1 MEKLIFKNTID
12 DFVDAYL
19 LVSKKNILA
28 NLSTYIF
35 PRIGYPIICFVVIL
49 LLANK
54 SLFNVCT
61 FYTIIMIN
69 RLTLMILSSQIVY
82 IETDK
87 YSTIQI
93 INGNDWCYWL
103 IKEFYSPV
111 RKILWRKLIWTYIP
125 IFDYICDLLLY
136 VIITLSFYLLGG
148 DFFECLRYLQFY
160 FDLLLAKKLKVSYAL
175 FGA

>member
-35 PRIGYPIICFVVIL
+35 PRIGYPIICFFVIL

-93 INGNDWCYWL
+93 INRND
-103 IKEFYSPV
+103 
-111 RKILWRKLIWTYIP
+111 
-125 IFDYICDLLLY
+125 
-136 VIITLSFYLLGG
+136 
-148 DFFECLRYLQFY
+148 
-160 FDLLLAKKLKVSYAL
+160 
-175 FGA
+175 